1 LGSDHVL
8 ESIKG
13 IGPKTVKTLNK
24 LGIYSIDDLINYYPY
39 RYNFIEITPLK
50 EGDVTVVGIVESS
63 PIAIYIKRNLNKLTL
78 RVQIDNY
85 LVNVVIYNRAFLKQ
99 SLKRGMSITVIGEYD
114 EHKNTITASDIRL
127 KPIEKSLIEPIYHLT
142 SGITSKVL
150 HSMII
155 NALDKLTDS
164 PDFIPDY
171 ILDEYGFLDKNSSL
185 RQIHNPLNMD
195 SIKGAIARFKYEE
208 LFKFMF
214 KINYLKLNRKNEV
227 GLKREIDES
236 EVNTFINGLSFSLTK
251 DQSTAVSDI
260 VSDLKS
266 DERMN
271 RLLLGDVGSGKTIVA
286 VAGVYYNYLSGYQS
300 ALLVPTEILAVQHFL
315 NITKMLVPYGARVEL
330 LKGKMSKSERKKILS
345 DLASGDINLL
355 IGTHAVLESDVI
367 FKNLGLVITD
377 EQHRF
382 GVNQRSTFQN
392 KGIMCDVLYM
402 SATPIPRTY
411 ALTIYGDMDISM
423 IKTKPS
429 GRKEIKTSLVK
440 FKDIKVVLQS
450 MLDEIKAGHQV
461 YIVAPM
467 IEEDEESN
475 LTNVL
480 DLKKKIDIAYNN
492 KIPTSVLH
500 GKLKNIEKDA
510 IMEDFKS
517 GKTKILISTTVIEVG
532 VDVPNATMMVIF
544 NAERFGLSTIH
555 QLRGRIGRNDLESKC
570 IMISDKETKRL
581 NVLVESNDGFYI
593 SEEDFKLR
601 GEGDLFGIRQSGDM
615 VFKIADLRK
624 DARILTQVNIDSAK
638 FVKENKDTNFI
649 DYPMFLKLVEEIEH
663 ID

>member
-227 GLKREIDES
+227 GLKRKIDES

-615 VFKIADLRK
+615 IFKIADLRR
-624 DARILTQVNIDSAK
+624 DAKILTQANIDSAK